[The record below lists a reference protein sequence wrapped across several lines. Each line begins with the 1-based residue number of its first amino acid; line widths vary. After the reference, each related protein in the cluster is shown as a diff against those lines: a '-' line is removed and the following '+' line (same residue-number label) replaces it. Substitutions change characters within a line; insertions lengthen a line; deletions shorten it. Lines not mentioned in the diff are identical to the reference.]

1 MEKLF
6 YTVGE
11 VSRELGEPQST
22 VRFWSDTFAF
32 KVKPARNAKGNR
44 LFHPEDVQAL
54 RQIQYLLTV
63 EKLTLDGAA
72 KRLRDDSSKTDKNIR
87 IIQKL
92 KEIKGELLEIKHY
105 IEK

>member
-1 MEKLF
+1 MF
-6 YTVGE
+6 YTIGE
-11 VSRELGEPQST
+11 VAEILSEPQST

-44 LFHPEDVQAL
+44 LFHPEDLQAL
-54 RQIQYLLTV
+54 KQIQYLLTV

-72 KRLRDDSSKTDKNIR
+72 KRLKDDSSKSDKNVR

-92 KEIKGELLEIKHY
+92 KEIKSELLEIKHY